1 MSVICLL
8 NKLML
13 FLLEMKASDYLL
25 SAFAVVDGRI
35 VIDSDAAFSGDS
47 VELPANTEMRIC
59 NGATVTCR
67 NLSFGKSSRL
77 LIESGSLTVNSG
89 CRLTMKDGSVL
100 DVCGGRLVLTGA
112 ECRLYPESTL
122 ILSDKPVVGGKLI
135 GGWGVYSDIESN
147 RRENFHSLRSYI
159 QAPVNKVFDGTEFD
173 GRWDMDRA
181 YPQWFAG
188 ADCDD
193 WSEPINKAIK
203 LKKSGEV
210 FLPAGVYKVK
220 YTIRV
225 LGGIQLV
232 GEPGV
237 YGSKDEKN
245 RPSATVIVPVP
256 ISVKEMSV
264 DAPENGRPY
273 VVHGFSMGCVVAV
286 NITQK
291 YLDMTDFTSSRYY
304 KRVYAPG
311 EECDIQDNTIA
322 AFTSFANAKRS
333 ETPPV
338 PEFESGMWE
347 IPSICPGTMVKN
359 ITISNSYF
367 YNKLVQGGGNRGD
380 ISSIPFLCGTY
391 IAGAATITYN
401 YFDALWQSIV
411 WSDEYADCKTVT
423 RNTITVNSRIDFK
436 VSESGTPLGD
446 IIEDYIINFGFLGD
460 ALIFQGNGLHGPF
473 RSKGVKIFHSYGAV
487 VDGNILNLKTEFQSC
502 NAATFSN
509 NHLEGAD
516 AQLLI
521 NCSNVFVSSNYFE
534 KGKKPSILFISNTN
548 ARPLVTLENNVF
560 QWFGRYVLPSSP
572 SDFGDYI
579 TRLKSICDFDISF
592 VRNNWFGIVNE
603 KVKAQVTINNCYRV
617 YRHGTGNQQPVAFG
631 IKTCS
636 QNSEDDT
643 VYNALTQINNTSAL
657 MSINGSITP
666 GERLSIPTYS
676 CNDLNKLF
684 LRPVNGATPSPSQI
698 KEPKWLGPTGR
709 FSYKYSIAWDVRR
722 KIYKHNGVG
731 GTIFDLLD
739 DVYVIGS
746 DYAFGQSSPANDA
759 IDLNNI
765 YYGEF
770 SFYFATDDADFEECG
785 VFCYAILYRE
795 CKNGNNGSVWHKAIV
810 PVCGGT
816 ILYDNG
822 LCVSGYNW
830 QECAPPEE
838 VDFNDGITGV
848 EFHGNNVVAY
858 SDKNMDFSI
867 GQWNKGDRVFN
878 VGSDSSWIV
887 KIKK

>member
-1 MSVICLL
+1 
-8 NKLML
+8 
-13 FLLEMKASDYLL
+13 MKTSDYLL

-35 VIDSDAAFSGDS
+35 VIDSDAVFSGDS

-322 AFTSFANAKRS
+322 AFTSFANAKRN
-333 ETPPV
+333 EKPPV

-347 IPSICPGTMVKN
+347 IPYICPGTMVKN

-380 ISSIPFLCGTY
+380 ISSIPFLCGMY

-423 RNTITVNSRIDFK
+423 RNTIIKPSGINFK
-436 VSESGTPLGD
+436 VSEYGIPQGG
-446 IIEDYIINFGFLGD
+446 IIENYCVDFGFLGD
-460 ALIFQGNGLHGPF
+460 ALIFQGNGLHDPDYT
-473 RSKGVKIFHSYGAV
+473 KGVRFFHAYGAV
-487 VDGNILNLKTEFQSC
+487 IDGNILNLHVEVLAC
-502 NAATFSN
+502 NAATISN
-509 NHLEGAD
+509 NHFEGPD
-516 AQLLI
+516 SQLLI
-521 NCSNVFVSSNYFE
+521 NCSAVVVQSNYFE
-534 KGKKPSILFISNTN
+534 KRQKPSILLVPDTN
-548 ARPLVTLENNVF
+548 ARPIVTLNNNIF
-560 QWFGRYVLPSSP
+560 NWFSRYNPKSVNSLASLKE
-572 SDFGDYI
+572 YI
-579 TRLKSICDFDISF
+579 DDLKEICEYDISF
-592 VRNNWFGIVNE
+592 VRNNWFGFVNE
-603 KVKAQVTINNCYRV
+603 KVKVQVAINNCYRT
-617 YRHGTGNQQPVAFG
+617 YRHGASEQIPIAFG
-631 IKTCS
+631 IRFCN
-636 QNSEDDT
+636 QNSQDDT
-643 VYNALTQINNTSAL
+643 NYVPINQINNISSL
-657 MSINGSITP
+657 LSLNGVVSP
-666 GERLSIPTYS
+666 GERLSIPPYV
-676 CNDLNKLF
+676 CNDLNRIIV
-684 LRPVNGATPSPSQI
+684 RPVSGVEPDTNIDG
-698 KEPKWLGPTGR
+698 EPKWLGPSGT
-709 FSYKYSIAWDVRR
+709 FKYKYRIALDMRR
-722 KIYKHNGVG
+722 KIYKHSNSGV
-731 GTIFDLLD
+731 TLFDLLND
-739 DVYVIGS
+739 KYVVGS
-746 DYAFGQSSPANDA
+746 DCAFGGDTSSSDA
-759 IDLNNI
+759 ADFRSI
-765 YYGEF
+765 YDGQF
-770 SFYFATDDADFEECG
+770 GFYLTADDADFDKCG
-785 VFCYAILYRE
+785 AFCYLILYRE
-795 CKNGNNGSVWHKAIV
+795 CKNGTDSVWHQAVI
-810 PVCGGT
+810 PICGGT
-816 ILYDNG
+816 VFYDNG
-822 LCVSGYNW
+822 LCVSSYYW
-830 QECAPPEE
+830 EQCSEPEE
-838 VDFNDGITGV
+838 EDFNDGITGV